1 MKSAIAIVIV
11 DYGSLKESIKYANHI
26 DSKVKESTEII
37 IVDVFEHY
45 RNIENLCDIYDY
57 VDFCGNKIKVE
68 KLVDCTTDIFIIR
81 LNVNVGFARGNNIGF
96 RFSVDK
102 LKAQYVIF
110 SNNDIEI
117 PEQICFS
124 EIEKYFLLNEK
135 CCLYG
140 PKIID
145 NSGYPQGPFQRGN
158 FINYL
163 FFMEID
169 RTFKNFYRILK
180 RKINGKIN
188 YPESGDYFTIQG
200 CFMITKS
207 SRFERIGLFDE
218 NTFLYREEEIL
229 GERMRCKHLLCHY
242 DANIVVIHKEEG
254 TISKVL
260 LPIKSKKMLFES
272 ACYYFHQYRNVNKI
286 VIDIARLNFKY
297 LYTPF
302 YNIAG
307 KFWKIIKRLLV

>member
-1 MKSAIAIVIV
+1 
-11 DYGSLKESIKYANHI
+11 
-26 DSKVKESTEII
+26 
-37 IVDVFEHY
+37 
-45 RNIENLCDIYDY
+45 
-57 VDFCGNKIKVE
+57 
-68 KLVDCTTDIFIIR
+68 
-81 LNVNVGFARGNNIGF
+81 
-96 RFSVDK
+96 
-102 LKAQYVIF
+102 
-110 SNNDIEI
+110 
-117 PEQICFS
+117 
-124 EIEKYFLLNEK
+124 
-135 CCLYG
+135 
-140 PKIID
+140 
-145 NSGYPQGPFQRGN
+145 
-158 FINYL
+158 
-163 FFMEID
+163 
-169 RTFKNFYRILK
+169 
-180 RKINGKIN
+180 
-188 YPESGDYFTIQG
+188 
-200 CFMITKS
+200 MITKS